1 MDKEEA
7 KTPEKKKEKP
17 GSPEEKKTP
26 ERRKTPEAK
35 DSAIDKVLNQI
46 EEKEDTSVS
55 MSGEEAEKDQVA
67 PLESVTTPIKA
78 QVSMDASVKSS
89 PMTSPKPALKQQ

>member
-7 KTPEKKKEKP
+7 KTPEKEKP

-46 EEKEDTSVS
+46 EEREDTSVS

-67 PLESVTTPIKA
+67 PLESVTTTPIKA
-78 QVSMDASVKSS
+78 QVSMDVSVKSS
-89 PMTSPKPALKQQ
+89 SMSSPKPALKQQ